1 MKVAELDGTLLDLW
15 VARAEGEVLAP
26 AHPLPDTNSGRFW
39 LKMGQYG
46 SVKECPKYHCKW
58 EDAGPII
65 GRELGTFTI
74 ALESTCAPV
83 WCVPVWYW
91 ADMGR
96 TASRYR
102 MGGPTHLIA
111 AMRAY
116 VASKFGDEVP
126 DLEKPL

>member
-1 MKVAELDGTLLDLW
+1 VKVAELEGALLDLW

-26 AHPLPDTNSGRFW
+26 AHPAPDPNSGTYW
-39 LKMGQYG
+39 LKMGQFA
-46 SVKECPKYHCKW
+46 SVKPCPQYHRRW
-58 EDAGPII
+58 DDAGPII
-65 GRELGTFTI
+65 ERELGTFTI
-74 ALESTCAPV
+74 ERHSRS
-83 WCVPVWYW
+83 VPIWYW

-96 TASRYR
+96 TLARSR

-116 VASKFGDEVP
+116 VVYRFGEEVP